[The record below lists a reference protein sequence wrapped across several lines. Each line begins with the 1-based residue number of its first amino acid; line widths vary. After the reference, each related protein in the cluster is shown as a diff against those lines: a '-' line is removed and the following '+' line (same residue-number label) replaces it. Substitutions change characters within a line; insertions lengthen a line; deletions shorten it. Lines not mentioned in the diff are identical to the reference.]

1 MTISLAVPVDSL
13 KKVRTESYTDCVL
26 WSTLPSEAGR
36 PPWQTCHKGT
46 NMSIARILPA
56 VLGCRHARTG
66 GHRKMSGRLF
76 GYVRVSVVSDADAN
90 NLENQRRVLADCE
103 QVFEDVGSG
112 ASWNRPGLNRLKA
125 ALQPGDCVKVAALDR
140 LGRSPSEV
148 LELLGWLRENGV
160 EIVSLRESVDQDSA
174 MGRAMLHLAI
184 VFAEMERD
192 LARERTLAG
201 LERVRATGKHLGR
214 RKGVS
219 RKRAEE
225 IQNMRRRD
233 GLSWG
238 RIATITG
245 LPSSSI
251 RRICT
256 WDLEETAP
264 TAFGEG

>member
-1 MTISLAVPVDSL
+1 MQ
-13 KKVRTESYTDCVL
+13 DCSAAPPDFL
-26 WSTLPSEAGR
+26 FPSGQPSQEAAYPLP
-36 PPWQTCHKGT
+36 
-46 NMSIARILPA
+46 
-56 VLGCRHARTG
+56 
-66 GHRKMSGRLF
+66 HR
-76 GYVRVSVVSDADAN
+76 
-90 NLENQRRVLADCE
+90 
-103 QVFEDVGSG
+103 
-112 ASWNRPGLNRLKA
+112 RPGSQAQWYALPPPLT
-125 ALQPGDCVKVAALDR
+125 LQPGDCVKVVALDR
-140 LGRSPSEV
+140 LGRSLTEV

-160 EIVSLRESVDQDSA
+160 EIISLRESIDQDSA

-192 LARERTLAG
+192 LARERTVAG
-201 LERVRATGKHLGR
+201 LERVKATGKHLGR

-225 IQNMRRRD
+225 IQNMRQRD
-233 GLSWG
+233 GLSWS

-256 WDLEETAP
+256 WDLEGIAP

>member
-1 MTISLAVPVDSL
+1 
-13 KKVRTESYTDCVL
+13 
-26 WSTLPSEAGR
+26 
-36 PPWQTCHKGT
+36 
-46 NMSIARILPA
+46 
-56 VLGCRHARTG
+56 
-66 GHRKMSGRLF
+66 MSGRLF
-76 GYVRVSVVSDADAN
+76 GYARVSVASDADAN
-90 NLENQRRVLADCE
+90 NLENQRRGLADCE

-112 ASWNRPGLNRLKA
+112 ASWNRPGLNRLRA
-125 ALQPGDCVKVAALDR
+125 ALQPGDCLKVAALDR
-140 LGRSPSEV
+140 LGRSADRGFGAAGMAAGERGRNHQPP
-148 LELLGWLRENGV
+148 GV
-160 EIVSLRESVDQDSA
+160 HRPGQR

-192 LARERTLAG
+192 LALERTLAG
-201 LERVRATGKHLGR
+201 LERVKATGKHLGR

-225 IQNMRRRD
+225 IQQMRRRD

-256 WDLEETAP
+256 WDLEEIAP